1 MVASPIMNII
11 TQATRKAAKIYMR
24 DFGEIQN
31 LQTST
36 NSVKYFTDK
45 SKNKVQEI
53 LIAEITKAYPKNGI
67 ICDNYYKDTDN
78 PEDGVWIINA
88 LDGEENFSRA
98 IPYFSLSVA
107 YKKNNVITDGI
118 VYNPATDDF
127 FMAEKGKG
135 ASLNG
140 KRIRVSS
147 MESINNCM
155 ISIRKY
161 DDLLTIANKKLYHN
175 LDTEGTNIRS
185 FGSPSIDIVRVAS
198 GNIDAYIQSNNSL
211 ITLAASILILLE
223 SGGRITDFS
232 GENKWIENKQIIVS
246 NDSIHNEIIN
256 RMNKE

>member
-11 TQATRKAAKIYMR
+11 IQATRKAAKIYMR

-36 NSVKYFTDK
+36 NSIKYFTDK
-45 SKNKVQEI
+45 SKNRVQDI
-53 LIAEITKAYPKNGI
+53 LIEEITKAYPKNGI
-67 ICDNYYKDTDN
+67 ICDNYYKETSN
-78 PEDGVWIINA
+78 PEDGVWIINI
-88 LDGEENFSRA
+88 LDGQENYSRA

-107 YKKNNVITDGI
+107 YKKNNVITDGV
-118 VYNPATDDF
+118 VYNPSTDDL

-147 MESINNCM
+147 METINNSM

-161 DDLLTIANKKLYHN
+161 DDITTIANKKLYSN
-175 LDTEGTNIRS
+175 LSAEGANIRS

-198 GNIDAYIQSNNSL
+198 GNIDAYIQNNNSL

-223 SGGRITDFS
+223 SGGRITDFT

-246 NDSIHNEIIN
+246 NDKILNEIIN
-256 RMNKE
+256 RMNKK

>member
-36 NSVKYFTDK
+36 NSIKNFTDK
-45 SKNKVQEI
+45 SKSKVQEM
-53 LIAEITKAYPKNGI
+53 LIAEITKAYPKDGI
-67 ICDNYYKDTDN
+67 VCDNYYKDIN
-78 PEDGVWIINA
+78 NSENGVWVINA
-88 LDGEENFSRA
+88 LDGQENFSRA

-107 YKKNNVITDGI
+107 YKRNNVITDGV
-118 VYNPATDDF
+118 VYNPSTDDLF
-127 FMAEKGKG
+127 TAEKGKG

-147 MESINNCM
+147 MESINHSM
-155 ISIRKY
+155 ISVREY
-161 DDLLTIANKKLYHN
+161 DDILTINNKKLYH
-175 LDTEGTNIRS
+175 DIKSEGANVRS
-185 FGSPSIDIVRVAS
+185 FGSPSIDIARVAS
-198 GNIDAYIQSNNSL
+198 GNIDAYIQSNNNL

-232 GENKWIENKQIIVS
+232 GENKWIENKEIIVS
-246 NDSIHNEIIN
+246 NDKIHDELIN
-256 RMNKE
+256 KMNKE